1 MHNFEYAAAADLE
14 TALALLREPESELL
28 AGGTDL
34 LGELKR
40 RIRSPRRLVN
50 IKTLDKLGEVSL
62 DLEEGKALK
71 IGALVSIS
79 EIERHS
85 IVAEQFPSLQQAASS
100 VASPQ
105 LRNMGTLGGNLCQHP
120 RCWYFRNPRFPCWLK
135 GGSKCF
141 AVIGENKLHRILGE
155 GVCHSVHPSDLAP
168 VLIALEARVRISGPD
183 GEREIPLE
191 KLYTLPREDQR
202 QTTVLNRGE
211 LVTEI
216 RVPVPEKPGRGI
228 FLKSMERRAWAFALA
243 GVALQLRLDGD
254 RVAEG
259 RMVLGGV
266 APIPWRAK
274 EAEMVLMGQKLSEDL
289 VQRAGEAAV
298 SGVRPM
304 RDNAYKVLLV
314 QALVRK
320 ALIALWTPDS

>member
-1 MHNFEYAAAADLE
+1 MHEFQYAAAADLE
-14 TALALLREPESELL
+14 KAIALLREPESEVL

-50 IKTLDKLGEVSL
+50 IKTLEEMGEISL
-62 DLEEGKALK
+62 NSRAGEALR

-85 IVAEQFPSLQQAASS
+85 IVAKEFPSLQQAASG

-120 RCWYFRNPRFPCWLK
+120 RCWYFRNPCFPCWLK
-135 GGSKCF
+135 GGARCF
-141 AVIGENKLHRILGE
+141 AVVGENKFHRILGE
-155 GVCHSVHPSDLAP
+155 GICHSVHPSDLAP
-168 VLIALEARVRISGPD
+168 VLIAQEARVRIAGPE

-191 KLYTLPREDQR
+191 SLYMLPREDHR
-202 QTTVLNRGE
+202 QTTVLNQGE

-216 RVPVPEKPGRGI
+216 QVPLPEKTGRGI
-228 FLKSMERRAWAFALA
+228 FLKSMERKAWSFALA
-243 GVALQLRLDGD
+243 GVALQLCLDGD

-259 RMVLGGV
+259 RLVLGGV

-274 EAEMVLMGQKLSEDL
+274 EAERVLLGQKVSADL
-289 VQRAGEAAV
+289 AQRAGEAAV

-304 RDNAYKVLLV
+304 RDNVYKVQLV

-320 ALIALWTPDS
+320 ALTALL

>member
-14 TALALLREPESELL
+14 TAIALLREPESEVL

-50 IKTLDKLGEVSL
+50 IKTLTKLGEVSL

-71 IGALVSIS
+71 IGAVVSIS

-141 AVIGENKLHRILGE
+141 AVVGENKLHRILGE

-168 VLIALEARVRISGPD
+168 VLIALEARVRISDPE

-191 KLYTLPREDQR
+191 KLYRLPREDQR
-202 QTTVLNRGE
+202 QTTVLNQGE

-228 FLKSMERRAWAFALA
+228 FLKSMERRAWSFALA
-243 GVALQLRLDGD
+243 GVALQLRLDGN
-254 RVAEG
+254 RVAQA

-289 VQRAGEAAV
+289 IQRTGEAAV

-304 RDNAYKVLLV
+304 RDNVYKVQLV

-320 ALIALWTPDS
+320 ALTALWNPDS